1 MQTLR
6 KVTPSVDY
14 EPSKSFDMVYPVHA
28 ASDAPKSILV
38 RFWRFW
44 RRLVRRRQDSAEVRR
59 LRRVILQQDDRI
71 KVDLGNMRTALEASE
86 ERGRQMRELT
96 IPKLEHQLEVEKA
109 YSLGLATMLEKLR
122 SQYEA
127 DVAAN
132 MFRVARGRVSEN
144 EAKKI
149 SRDE

>member
-6 KVTPSVDY
+6 KGTLLADSGASKSVDVIY
-14 EPSKSFDMVYPVHA
+14 TVHRPA
-28 ASDAPKSILV
+28 NAPKSILV

-59 LRRVILQQDDRI
+59 LRRVILDQDDRI

-86 ERGRQMRELT
+86 ERGRQMQELA